1 MTHAKPRL
9 CGDRPGDCCWAQSRA
24 AKGETAAWGGPGA
37 SLAMGDATDRGL
49 KRGASDTKPGCIWN
63 LQKGWQSVGPG
74 QGEVWLGGP
83 WPGRGPPMKSR

>member
-49 KRGASDTKPGCIWN
+49 KRGHQMPNQVASGTFRKAGSP
-63 LQKGWQSVGPG
+63 
-74 QGEVWLGGP
+74 
-83 WPGRGPPMKSR
+83 